1 MKYLLLPDEA
11 SAATRSAEEAAAR
24 GCDMVN
30 TTSWWPWRVDPE
42 TGAAVLLIED
52 GDALRPGERA
62 AAEPPAWL
70 SAGQ

>member
-1 MKYLLLPDEA
+1 MRYLTLESEAEAALRSRSEA
-11 SAATRSAEEAAAR
+11 SAR

-52 GDALRPGERA
+52 DDALRPGETA
-62 AAEPPAWL
+62 SDTPPAWL
-70 SAGQ
+70 NAGQ